1 MIDYDY
7 PDLFLGDA
15 VTKDFIITDG
25 EVEVISDD
33 SWAVTADATVA
44 IRNVDLES
52 ESFELHQSLNSE
64 MQLRFGSCESA
75 YISFV
80 CHSAWWGDIANL
92 KGKVLNVYI
101 IPNNHAT
108 KIIQIGVF
116 KVQENKLT
124 NDRKARKV
132 TAYDAMYDILNSDVA
147 DWYNNV
153 AFMPIPI
160 APEPS
165 VAMSSFRNFFLA
177 YFGLEAEETTLVNDS
192 IVLHKTINPETLS
205 GADVIKAICEI
216 NGVFG
221 MITNEGKF
229 RFVELVEDIRE
240 AAQGVTDLAVS
251 NYIDV
256 EYEDYDSKAI
266 TGVYIITNSGSRYR
280 SGSSVTPRNT
290 YTINGNFLIADYKG
304 QDLYALAGRLV
315 TKMVNRYYQPLTV
328 NALGNPVHE
337 VGDAIKVIL
346 KDGTELPTYILERNL
361 RGIQALRDTYT
372 ARGEEEASESLN
384 SISSRYTQLE
394 NNAIQAATEA
404 ATVASTTDFVEVIR
418 NIGFRLLDEPTDGV
432 VEYDEENQQVELNW
446 EDPDDIATLEPVP
459 CTWAGTVVV
468 RKEGSAPKHRW
479 DGTLI
484 TDSTVRDQY
493 ASTALVD
500 SSVEVNKNYYYGIF
514 PYHVWLDD
522 ASNPIKHYRYTKV
535 IGVSTGDGGAITTVT
550 VFANGSF
557 NEDIMVSGF
566 NIDNYKISLYPAQ
579 DGRLS
584 PISDLSAWYLTAY
597 TLVIGMYNGKKMTKD
612 QSDIVRSGNVNDDF
626 AGARTYLPIR
636 RISNIKKISFDIK
649 LGQKKQS
656 SPYNTGKIWSGY
668 VSNGEFIET
677 KLADIGEPST
687 SSFQTIEI
695 DADVPVCD
703 YIGIEWNDGIPYIN
717 NLEIV
722 YEQ

>member
-25 EVEVISDD
+25 EVEVINDD
-33 SWAVTADATVA
+33 SWAITAEATVA

-147 DWYNNV
+147 DWYNNNV
-153 AFMPIPI
+153 FMPIPMVQPTTTM
-160 APEPS
+160 AL
-165 VAMSSFRNFFLA
+165 FRSLFIGH
-177 YFGLEAEETTLVNDS
+177 FGLEAEQTTLVNDS

-229 RFVELVEDIRE
+229 RFVELPKDIRE
-240 AAQGVTDLAVS
+240 DPDEVVTDLEVS
-251 NYIDV
+251 HYIDV
-256 EYEDYDSKAI
+256 EYEDYDSLTI
-266 TGVYIITNSGSRYR
+266 TGVKVITNKETQFFASAE
-280 SGSSVTPRNT
+280 TPENI
-290 YTINGNFLIADYKG
+290 YTINGNFLIADYQGANLTTVVQKLAAK
-304 QDLYALAGRLV
+304 LY
-315 TKMVNRYYQPLTV
+315 NHYYQPLTV

-372 ARGEEEASESLN
+372 ARGEEEAGESLN
-384 SISSRYTQLE
+384 STSSRYNQISNEIAQST
-394 NNAIQAATEA
+394 NNATETA
-404 ATVASTTDFVEVIR
+404 NIDFAEIIR
-418 NIGFRLLDEPTDGV
+418 NIGFRLLDEPTDV
-432 VEYDEENQQVELNW
+432 SLLYDPLYERVEIKYT
-446 EDPDDIATLEPVP
+446 DPDDIDTNEPVQAE
-459 CTWAGTVVV
+459 WAGTVIV
-468 RKEGSAPKHRW
+468 RNDEKKPLHKW
-479 DGTLI
+479 DGYLVN
-484 TDSTVRDQY
+484 DSTTRDEY
-493 ASTALVD
+493 SSTALYD
-500 SSVEVNKNYYYGIF
+500 EDNLEVGKTYYYGIF
-514 PYHVWLDD
+514 PYDTREW
-522 ASNPIKHYRYTKV
+522 YRYTKV
-535 IGVSTGDGGAITTVT
+535 AEISTFPMPIPEIRLLTVEHTNVT
-550 VFANGSF
+550 VFYTVPPEYGWSNIGIVYKKNSEPQSKTDGKTVDITNGDGHFVVEGLAELSTYYF
-557 NEDIMVSGF
+557 
-566 NIDNYKISLYPAQ
+566 KIFSTEATTS
-579 DGRLS
+579 REFLS
-584 PISDLSAWYLTAY
+584 EAESITTQKY
-597 TLVIGMYNGKKMTKD
+597 
-612 QSDIVRSGNVNDDF
+612 
-626 AGARTYLPIR
+626 PIR
-636 RISNIKKISFDIK
+636 AFVDQVTI
-649 LGQKKQS
+649 
-656 SPYNTGKIWSGY
+656 TASG
-668 VSNGEFIET
+668 GDLIEFE
-677 KLADIGEPST
+677 DE
-687 SSFQTIEI
+687 
-695 DADVPVCD
+695 V
-703 YIGIEWNDGIPYIN
+703 
-717 NLEIV
+717 IV
-722 YEQ
+722 TQL

>member
-25 EVEVISDD
+25 EVEVINDD
-33 SWAVTADATVA
+33 SWAITADGTVA

-147 DWYNNV
+147 NWYNNV

-177 YFGLEAEETTLVNDS
+177 YFGLEAEATTLVNDS

-229 RFVELVEDIRE
+229 RFVELPRDIRE
-240 AAQGVTDLAVS
+240 DPDEVVTDLEVS
-251 NYIDV
+251 HYIDV
-256 EYEDYDSKAI
+256 EYEDYDSLTI
-266 TGVYIITNSGSRYR
+266 TGVKVITNKETQFFASAE
-280 SGSSVTPRNT
+280 TPENI
-290 YTINGNFLIADYKG
+290 YTINGNFLIADYQGANLTTVVQKLAAK
-304 QDLYALAGRLV
+304 LY
-315 TKMVNRYYQPLTV
+315 NHYYHPLTV

-361 RGIQALRDTYT
+361 RGIQALRDAYT
-372 ARGEEEASESLN
+372 ARGEEEAGESLN

-418 NIGFRLLDEPTDGV
+418 NIGFRLLDEPTDV
-432 VEYDEENQQVELNW
+432 TAEFDTTNLQVELTW
-446 EDPDDIATLEPVP
+446 TDPDDIDTLEPVP
-459 CTWAGTVVV
+459 CEWAGTVVV

-484 TDSTVRDQY
+484 TDSTTKDAY
-493 ASTALVD
+493 SSSALVD
-500 SSVEVNKNYYYGIF
+500 STAEVDKTYYYGIF

-522 ASNPIKHYRYTKV
+522 ANNPIKHYRYTKV
-535 IGVSTGDGGAITTVT
+535 VKVGTGVPAATEFSYTGSIQTFTAPKDGIYQIEAWGAQGGSATDGENLTADGGYGSYSTGEVLLHQGDTLYIVVGGQ
-550 VFANGSF
+550 NG
-557 NEDIMVSGF
+557 
-566 NIDNYKISLYPAQ
+566 
-579 DGRLS
+579 
-584 PISDLSAWYLTAY
+584 
-597 TLVIGMYNGKKMTKD
+597 YNGGG
-612 QSDIVRSGNVNDDF
+612 SAS
-626 AGARTYLPIR
+626 
-636 RISNIKKISFDIK
+636 
-649 LGQKKQS
+649 
-656 SPYNTGKIWSGY
+656 
-668 VSNGEFIET
+668 E
-677 KLADIGEPST
+677 
-687 SSFQTIEI
+687 
-695 DADVPVCD
+695 
-703 YIGIEWNDGIPYIN
+703 
-717 NLEIV
+717 
-722 YEQ
+722 